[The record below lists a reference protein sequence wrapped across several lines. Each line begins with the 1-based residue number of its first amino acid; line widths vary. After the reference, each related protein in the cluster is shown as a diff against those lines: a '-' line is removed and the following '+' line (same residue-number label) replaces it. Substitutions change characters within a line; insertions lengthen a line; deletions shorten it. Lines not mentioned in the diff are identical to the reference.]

1 MPTKNTPDTTP
12 QASEAAGAVSPVA
25 QAEKPKRARS
35 RSTATPRRTAGKK
48 TETTASNG
56 APHAASVDPNEIASL
71 AHALWEARGG
81 EGGSPE
87 DDWYRAEQE
96 LRARGVTTGKA

>member
-1 MPTKNTPDTTP
+1 M
-12 QASEAAGAVSPVA
+12 SPVA

-35 RSTATPRRTAGKK
+35 RSTASPRRTAGTKG
-48 TETTASNG
+48 EAAPSNG
-56 APHAASVDPNEIASL
+56 APHAAAVDSNEIASL

-81 EGGSPE
+81 QGGSPE

-96 LRARGVTTGKA
+96 LCARGVTTGKA

>member
-1 MPTKNTPDTTP
+1 MPTRNTPDTIP
-12 QASEAAGAVSPVA
+12 QESEATGVVSPVA

-48 TETTASNG
+48 TDSATPNG
-56 APHAASVDPNEIASL
+56 APCAGIDPSEIASL

-81 EGGSPE
+81 QGGSPE
-87 DDWYRAEQE
+87 DDWFHAEQE
-96 LRARGVTTGKA
+96 LRARRVTTAQA

>member
-1 MPTKNTPDTTP
+1 MPTNSTPDTTP
-12 QASEAAGAVSPVA
+12 KASEAAGAVSPVT

-35 RSTATPRRTAGKK
+35 RSTASPRSTAGKK
-48 TETTASNG
+48 TEPATSNG
-56 APHAASVDPNEIASL
+56 APHASVDPNEIASL

-81 EGGSPE
+81 QGGSPE

-96 LRARGVTTGKA
+96 LRARRVTAGKA

>member
-1 MPTKNTPDTTP
+1 MPTENTPDTTP
-12 QASEAAGAVSPVA
+12 QVSEAAGGVSPVA

-48 TETTASNG
+48 TETATSNG
-56 APHAASVDPNEIASL
+56 SPHASVDPNEIASL

-81 EGGSPE
+81 QGGSPE

-96 LRARGVTTGKA
+96 LRAPRVTTDKA